1 MVLLQRSIDRVR
13 FLCNYRRL
21 IFRNKEPLGK
31 AVIFSE
37 EKKKE
42 MLVSAGRTTKT
53 GQDCLVFERE
63 WSYSEFQCEEFCE
76 T

>member
-1 MVLLQRSIDRVR
+1 M
-13 FLCNYRRL
+13 
-21 IFRNKEPLGK
+21 
-31 AVIFSE
+31 
-37 EKKKE
+37 
-42 MLVSAGRTTKT
+42 SAGRTTKT